1 MMVQPTLPKILDPA
15 VLDVDLDKKRE
26 IKVTELESND
36 RFPLKVIEVPDVYK
50 DYVSVRQLALEIPA
64 IYAHNIDKG
73 SAFPGW
79 RGIMILDQ
87 TPLWLLI
94 NKVLLEHL
102 DDEWG
107 GPFTRSL
114 NFPFTTGIVNTK
126 SIIRRVDTGHSL
138 SGILPHRDQQPPSPG
153 MIAGTIYLNLPEECV
168 GGTSFYNPEK
178 HILKKELMYEAKM
191 VPNTMTLY
199 QQRIPHSITQAS
211 TEDYREHFR
220 IAQNF
225 FIGEDSMFY

>member
-15 VLDVDLDKKRE
+15 VLDVDLDKDGD
-26 IKVTELESND
+26 IKVMGIGKD
-36 RFPLKVIEVPDVYK
+36 AFPLKVIEVPDVYK
-50 DYVSVRQLALEIPA
+50 DYVSVRQLALEIPS

-79 RGIMILDQ
+79 RGIMVLDQ

-102 DDEWG
+102 DEEWG

-114 NFPFTTGIVNTK
+114 NFPFITGIVNTK
-126 SIIRRVDTGHSL
+126 SIIRRVDDGNPFG
-138 SGILPHRDQQPPSPG
+138 GILPHRDQQPPSPG
-153 MIAGTIYLNLPEECV
+153 KIAGAIYLNLPDECV
-168 GGTSFYNPEK
+168 GGTSFYDHTAGLYE
-178 HILKKELMYEAKM
+178 KELVYQSKM
-191 VPNTMTLY
+191 VPNTMILY
-199 QQRIPHSITQAS
+199 QQRIPHAITQES
-211 TEDYREHFR
+211 MDDYREHFR

-225 FIGEDSMFY
+225 FIGEDNPYY